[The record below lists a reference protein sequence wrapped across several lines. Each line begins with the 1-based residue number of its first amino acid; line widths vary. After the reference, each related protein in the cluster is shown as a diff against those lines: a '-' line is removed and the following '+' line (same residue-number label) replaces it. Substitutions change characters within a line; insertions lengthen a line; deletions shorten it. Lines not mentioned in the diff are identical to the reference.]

1 MLYFIYQF
9 LQGIAHNVFTAVEIG
24 RQNLEFVSSIPAEIG
39 GFFTDIDFP
48 PVVLAVLTLIFVL
61 AFIDKIIHVLVE
73 VL

>member
-9 LQGIAHNVFTAVEIG
+9 LQGIAHNVFTAVAIG
-24 RQNLEFVSSIPAEIG
+24 KQNLDFVSSIPVEIS
-39 GFFTDIDFP
+39 GFFDSIDFP

>member
-24 RQNLEFVSSIPAEIG
+24 KQNLEFVSSIPVEIG
-39 GFFTDIDFP
+39 SFFTDIDFP
-48 PVVLAVLTLIFVL
+48 PVVLAVLTLIFAL